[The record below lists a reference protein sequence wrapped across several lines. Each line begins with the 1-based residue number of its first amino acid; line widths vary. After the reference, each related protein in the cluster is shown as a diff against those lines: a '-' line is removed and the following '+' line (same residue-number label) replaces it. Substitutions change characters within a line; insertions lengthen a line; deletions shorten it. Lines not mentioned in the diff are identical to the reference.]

1 MNKPLRLFLDHLE
14 NERNY
19 SLKTVESYRR
29 DIEKF
34 FSFLLIEDVGMNEI
48 DVITIRNFLTVEL
61 NSGIS
66 KRSCKRR
73 LSALKH
79 FYDYCYKN
87 GLVDENPFIFIS
99 SPKTE
104 SKFPKFLYK
113 DQIGDILKANRER
126 TDDLMLRDQ
135 VVLEI
140 LYYTGIRASECVN
153 LTIQDVSFNIRTL
166 RVVGKG
172 NKERMVPFTN
182 ECKITIESYLKTC
195 RPMLANK
202 KMEPTRA
209 LILNNSGE
217 KLTTRGLEYILDK
230 IEERI
235 GLYVGLHP
243 HILRHSFATHL
254 LENGADLRVIQE
266 LLGHEN
272 LNATQIYTHVS
283 EEAMK
288 HTYLTFHPRAKKKS

>member
-1 MNKPLRLFLDHLE
+1 MNRPLKLFLDHLT
-14 NERNY
+14 NERKY
-19 SLKTVESYRR
+19 SPKTVDSYRR
-29 DIEKF
+29 DVEKF
-34 FSFLLIEDVGMNEI
+34 FDFLLNEDIGMDEI

-61 NSGIS
+61 NNGIT

-73 LSALKH
+73 MSALKQ
-79 FYDYCYKN
+79 FYDFCFKN
-87 GLVDENPFIFIS
+87 EFVMENPFIFIN

-104 SKFPKFLYK
+104 RKFPKVLYK
-113 DQIGDILKANRER
+113 DQVQDILKGNRER
-126 TDDLMLRDQ
+126 TDELMLRDQ
-135 VVLEI
+135 VILEI

-153 LTIQDVSFNIRTL
+153 LTIQDVSFYTRTV

-172 NKERMVPFTN
+172 NKERLVPFTN
-182 ECKITIESYLKTC
+182 ECKTTIEQYLKII
-195 RPMLANK
+195 RPVLASK
-202 KMEPTRA
+202 KLEPTSA
-209 LILNNSGE
+209 LILNNQGE

-243 HILRHSFATHL
+243 HVLRHSFATHL

-266 LLGHEN
+266 LLGHED
-272 LNATQIYTHVS
+272 LNATQVYTHVT

-288 HTYLTFHPRAKKKS
+288 HTYQTFHPRAKKKV